1 MPLSSKYTGCEAGGV
16 RKYAACLVPFEG
28 VVMTI
33 QDLMT
38 AIEFLQRV
46 VVRGEQE
53 ERLVRTVQALEAEI
67 QRRRK
72 HV

>member
-1 MPLSSKYTGCEAGGV
+1 
-16 RKYAACLVPFEG
+16 
-28 VVMTI
+28 MTI
-33 QDLMT
+33 QDLLT

-53 ERLVRTVQALEAEI
+53 ERLVKTVQALEAEI

-72 HV
+72 NV